1 MYLAPT
7 AKRCAVTWKSCVA
20 HGSDSLPFYRGAVA
34 FALVLLVGLSTLG
47 RPERASGSDERDLV
61 FSVFHGPV
69 TSVLANPDSDG
80 HQLGDLRVVS
90 LPTEYGSGRSAGR
103 LDATLITT
111 SIDTPEPNDETRI
124 SNLIFVFGSGVDQ
137 IVVNGSGF
145 YPGAGG
151 TIDLDSTLIRP
162 ITGGSGV
169 FAGTTGWAETRHFT
183 DDTWQHTFHLQ
194 TPEEDDRRER
204 RHRRHRRH

>member
-1 MYLAPT
+1 M
-7 AKRCAVTWKSCVA
+7 
-20 HGSDSLPFYRGAVA
+20 A

-47 RPERASGSDERDLV
+47 RPERASGNDERDFV
-61 FSVFHGPV
+61 FSVFHGAV

-90 LPTEYGSGRSAGR
+90 LPTEFDSGRGAGR

-111 SIDTPEPNDETRI
+111 SIDTPDPNDETRI
-124 SNLIFVFGSGVDQ
+124 SNLIFVFGLGVDQ
-137 IVVNGSGF
+137 ITVNGSGF

-151 TIDLDSTLIRP
+151 TIDLDSSLIRP
-162 ITGGSGV
+162 ITGGSGA
-169 FAGTTGWAETRHFT
+169 FAGATGWAETRHFP
-183 DDTWQHTFHLQ
+183 DNTWEHTFHLQ

-204 RHRRHRRH
+204 RHGKRRRHRSH